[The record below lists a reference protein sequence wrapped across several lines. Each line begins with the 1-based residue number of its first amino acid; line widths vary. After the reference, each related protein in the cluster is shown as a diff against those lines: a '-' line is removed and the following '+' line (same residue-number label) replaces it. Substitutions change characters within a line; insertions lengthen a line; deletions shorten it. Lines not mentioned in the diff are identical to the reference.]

1 MSVTKGKLFVSY
13 ENWLR
18 GSHMFL
24 SQVYVF
30 ISHTTSKG
38 ISMDGTVYKW
48 SKVSRK
54 IATSTVGK

>member
-1 MSVTKGKLFVSY
+1 
-13 ENWLR
+13 
-18 GSHMFL
+18 MFL

-30 ISHTTSKG
+30 ISHTASKG

-54 IATSTVGK
+54 IATSAVGK